1 MTETRTFRGQK
12 DRSRID
18 VNDTIDVEYIH
29 HQFPWLSHNDI
40 KDVIKK
46 HGPDRHVVLTV
57 LERSASHR
65 LSQDE

>member
-29 HQFPWLSHNDI
+29 YQFPWLSHNEI

-46 HGPDRHVVLTV
+46 HGPDRDVVLTV

-65 LSQDE
+65 QNEDE